1 MSDDEDFR
9 LQLELEAKEAAAKAA
24 QNSSAAS
31 TSTSSSANP
40 YLYTDPT
47 GTVYEWDHSRRA
59 WIPKI
64 DDDFL
69 ARYQAA
75 YGFTE
80 TTEQQESKSKETE
93 ADNKQSADHPVQAAG
108 DKQPVTQSDDKES
121 EAPESEKPQPV
132 QTGKRKKKGEPEK
145 PAEWFDVDDDHN
157 TNVYISNLPL
167 DTTEEELLELMS
179 KYGLVMKDLQTNKHK
194 IKMYRDANGN
204 FKGDALCTYIKVES
218 VELALQLLDESNFK
232 NKVIKCERAK
242 FTLKGEYDASKKP
255 KRKIDRR
262 KVKKKMD
269 KLFDWRPEKITGER
283 GKWEKVVIIKNMF
296 DISEFAKD
304 PRLIL
309 EYRSDVRDE
318 CQEKCG
324 EVKKVEIYDTN
335 PDGVAAVFFN
345 DVTAADKCVQLMHG
359 RFFAGRK
366 LQAFNWD
373 GKEKYKINES
383 EQEAEKRM
391 QEWDKFLQEDD

>member
-24 QNSSAAS
+24 QDQSSTSAAS
-31 TSTSSSANP
+31 SSTTSNP

-47 GTVYEWDHSRRA
+47 GTVYEWDHTRRA

-75 YGFTE
+75 YGFVDQTE
-80 TTEQQESKSKETE
+80 SGSKSKEDDE
-93 ADNKQSADHPVQAAG
+93 PYRAFPVPSDSA
-108 DKQPVTQSDDKES
+108 QSDDKDVKTVQEDTQ
-121 EAPESEKPQPV
+121 PDPQP
-132 QTGKRKKKGEPEK
+132 TGKRKKKTEPEK

-167 DTTEEELLELMS
+167 ETTEEELVDLMS
-179 KYGLVMKDLQTNKHK
+179 KYGLVMKDVSTNKHK
-194 IKMYRDANGN
+194 IKMYRDQEGA

-218 VELALQLLDESNFK
+218 VELALQLLDESMFK
-232 NKVIKCERAK
+232 SKIIRCERAK

-255 KRKIDRR
+255 KRKQDRR
-262 KVKKKMD
+262 KVKKKME
-269 KLFDWRPEKITGER
+269 KLFDWRPEKVSGER

-296 DISEFAKD
+296 DITEFAKD

-318 CQEKCG
+318 CSEKCG
-324 EVKKVEIYDTN
+324 PVRKVEIYDTN

-345 DVTAADKCVQLMHG
+345 DLDAADACVALMNG
-359 RFFAGRK
+359 RFFAGRR
-366 LQAFNWD
+366 LTAFNWD
-373 GKEKYKINES
+373 GKEKYKINET

-391 QEWDKFLQEDD
+391 KEWDKFLEESS